1 MENKPIIRKAEASD
15 LEPLL
20 GLLDQLKPNNKRYS
34 QEDHTAAYKA
44 LLEITQNKDYFLK
57 VCEIEGKLAGTAM
70 LLVQMNLSH
79 GGKPYGH
86 IENVVTDQA
95 YRGKGVGG
103 LLVEDLLREA
113 KTARCYKVILD
124 CAESVS
130 PFYQKFG
137 FKKHGSIEMR
147 IDLG

>member
-20 GLLDQLKPNNKRYS
+20 GLLDQLKPNNVKHPH
-34 QEDHTAAYKA
+34 EDRSSEYKA
-44 LLEITQNKDYFLK
+44 LLNITQNKDYFLK
-57 VCEIEGKLAGTAM
+57 VCEIDRKLAGTAM

-95 YRGKGVGG
+95 YRGKGIGG
-103 LLVEDLLREA
+103 LLVEDLLKEA
-113 KTARCYKVILD
+113 KAAGCYKVILD

-130 PFYQKFG
+130 PFYQKLG

-147 IDLG
+147 IDFE